1 MGSLQHRDGGVEE
14 NNSLVG
20 IVEYKVAV
28 KWGHKTVGDS
38 AKEPG
43 YPLKSVKINQH
54 GTSVEVFALKPNY
67 AWYHQIQL

>member
-1 MGSLQHRDGGVEE
+1 
-14 NNSLVG
+14 
-20 IVEYKVAV
+20 VEYKVAV

-54 GTSVEVFALKPNY
+54 ETSVEVFALKPNY
-67 AWYHQIQL
+67 AWYPQIQLQL